1 MNWNYT
7 SEPRTTTNNLELNL
21 EQSSTSPVCFWSGPT
36 KLNREDGWG
45 FTYVGTIQWIG
56 YGSCLHQT
64 ICDTEQLLCM
74 HCQYHQSGSREG
86 SITDLG
92 NHDGSLVYL

>member
-74 HCQYHQSGSREG
+74 HYQY
-86 SITDLG
+86 
-92 NHDGSLVYL
+92 